1 MILELDAKLIV
12 ELMQKED
19 CNQNNI
25 DALVR
30 DYKSSLREIPLVQIQ
45 HYYRKANKCVDTLAR
60 RGALLSQDFVV
71 FLNPPANVAFVLSLD
86 SAGMIY
92 ECSIIAV

>member
-92 ECSIIAV
+92 ERSVIAV

>member
-19 CNQNNI
+19 CNQNSI

-30 DYKSSLREIPLVQIQ
+30 DYKSGLREIPLVQIQ
-45 HYYRKANKCVDTLAR
+45 HCYHKANKCANMLAR
-60 RGALLSQDFVV
+60 KGSLLSQDFVV
-71 FLNPPANVAFVLSLD
+71 FLDPQQMLPFYLVWTLLGWFM
-86 SAGMIY
+86 SAL
-92 ECSIIAV
+92 